1 MWDEATSILSSGGIK
16 KTEVSIFTP
25 SSSYTIDEKKS
36 MVTRTV
42 KWQAEKK
49 EAWCGCD
56 SFEQRQICKEVLAV
70 VRYAGD
76 VDLFVQ
82 HFQKTAKLFRS
93 IIKPTSSK
101 KGQKISA
108 RKRWSKNRKAA
119 HNATIREGRKE
130 LNSSDSEPEFNT
142 NQVIRKIYRVNR
154 NNC

>member
-1 MWDEATSILSSGGIK
+1 MWEEATSILSSGGIK

-93 IIKPTSSK
+93 IIKPTSSPPRFIV
-101 KGQKISA
+101 GLPV
-108 RKRWSKNRKAA
+108 R
-119 HNATIREGRKE
+119 ATVMSYIAMTSPRYD
-130 LNSSDSEPEFNT
+130 NSSG
-142 NQVIRKIYRVNR
+142 IY
-154 NNC
+154 CKYSSGI